1 MMPGE
6 VLQAAKELKAKKL
19 LPVHSS
25 KFAIANHAWDEPLST
40 ISALSKDFNIKLI
53 TPLIGEQ
60 VNLKDSNQQFAEWWK
75 YMN

>member
-6 VLQAAKELKAKKL
+6 VLKAAEELNARKL

-25 KFAIANHAWDEPLST
+25 KFAIANHPWDEPLSN

-60 VNLKDSNQQFAEWWK
+60 VNLEDISQQFTEWWRDI
-75 YMN
+75 N